1 MKKTMLNA
9 VQKVKMAMGKKMPK
23 LSMEYPKM
31 NKGFDSLPSDVQN
44 NIMKKKPKVTK
55 KVGTGEGRAKRKA
68 ILDKVRKKGE
78 AKVSQDV
85 EDRNK
90 RMGGRN
96 TMRDPLPPRM
106 VMAKKKPK
114 MAMRK
119 KK

>member
-1 MKKTMLNA
+1 MKMKKTMLNA

-44 NIMKKKPKVTK
+44 NIMKKKPKMSKRQAIIAKVK
-55 KVGTGEGRAKRKA
+55 KE
-68 ILDKVRKKGE
+68 GE
-78 AKVSQDV
+78 AKVSAAA
-85 EDRNK
+85 RAKNN
-90 RMGGRN
+90 RIGGRSVF
-96 TMRDPLPPRM
+96 RDPLP
-106 VMAKKKPK
+106 PK

>member
-44 NIMKKKPKVTK
+44 KMMKKKPKMAK
-55 KVGTGEGRAKRKA
+55 KVGTPEGNARGRAIIAR
-68 ILDKVRKKGE
+68 VKKEGE
-78 AKVSQDV
+78 AKVSAAG
-85 EDRNK
+85 NY
-90 RMGGRN
+90 N
-96 TMRDPLPPRM
+96 TRG
-106 VMAKKKPK
+106 KKPK